1 MTNVL
6 VLASQMEEFASFGMY
21 NFIFKIF
28 VSFLSVFSTQRKQ
41 LIPVARAKCL
51 HITFLQAMDTLHF
64 HVLYISY
71 QHFYGTYLI
80 TFRLHLMS

>member
-6 VLASQMEEFASFGMY
+6 VLASQMEDFASFGMY
-21 NFIFKIF
+21 NLFLKSLF
-28 VSFLSVFSTQRKQ
+28 VSLFLSTQRKQ

-51 HITFLQAMDTLHF
+51 HITFLQTMDTLHF